1 MPFPDLRMLLSSRAR
16 IEAGAFVPA
25 FLTVIALAPA
35 LRLLS
40 ARLQPDLAHP
50 LTLTA
55 ADLFRSSLA
64 ALGAG
69 MATLALGALMAA
81 RLRDAGRAGWPA
93 WVALSAAFLP
103 ATLNRLS
110 DLGLPL
116 GHAPAILTAVGPLLL
131 LALGLAYA
139 RLESAR

>member
-1 MPFPDLRMLLSSRAR
+1 MSDGGLRSLLSSRAR
-16 IEAGAFVPA
+16 IDAGAFLPA
-25 FLTVIALAPA
+25 FLVVIALAPA

-40 ARLQPDLAHP
+40 AALQPDLAHP
-50 LTLTA
+50 LNVSA
-55 ADLFRSSLA
+55 ADLFRGSLA

-93 WVALSAAFLP
+93 WAALSAAFLP

-110 DLGLPL
+110 DLGFAF
-116 GHAPAILTAVGPLLL
+116 GHAPPILAAVGPLLL

-139 RLESAR
+139 RLESAG